1 MAENKKGFVLYADMI
16 HQIKKMKKED
26 AGELFVHILEYV
38 NDLNPSTK
46 NETVDLV
53 FEPIKQQ
60 MKRDLRKWKEK
71 IKKCSNAGKASA
83 ESRAKKPNK
92 KEHTLTDVDLVE
104 QSSTDSTVTV
114 NDNVNVITLEGFN
127 LNFIDQDFLK
137 PIVDW
142 ATYRKNTL
150 KKEITTQQVLEACYR
165 QLHELSGKDPKEA
178 ERIVTYTI
186 SNNYKSLCKDDRKVV
201 VNANPMQG
209 VL

>member
-1 MAENKKGFVLYADMI
+1 MAENKKSFLFYIEWIDTFEGL
-16 HQIKKMKKED
+16 ED
-26 AGELFVHILEYV
+26 AEAGKLIKHVLSYV
-38 NDLNPSTK
+38 NDKNPVTDSRIINIAFT
-46 NETVDLV
+46 
-53 FEPIKQQ
+53 PIKQQ
-60 MKRDLRKWKEK
+60 LKRDLKKWDEIRNKRSE
-71 IKKCSNAGKASA
+71 AGSKSA
-83 ESRAKKPNK
+83 EKRTQQKSTKP
-92 KEHTLTDVDLVE
+92 TLVE
-104 QSSTDSTVTV
+104 FVQQTSTKPTVEVKVEVEEV
-114 NDNVNVITLEGFN
+114 NTLEGFN

-201 VNANPMQG
+201 VKANPMQG